1 MGQIQKDGI
10 NYNYEYDST
19 TSKNKIEVP
28 TKFVTVND
36 SSYPLIDMKNIDWD
50 NALLDQILKIKFIED
65 YIGIKY
71 DDNNKPILDN
81 YRYKDDIDQTTNL
94 TSKPAWLSEDN
105 KGHINSSTELLD
117 LINYILSRIIYIDDA
132 VVDLQDA
139 ANLKKIELK
148 FFENDYFPVNPV
160 NPSKPSDF
168 TITICPND
176 TTTRDAEWIVSTFPS
191 VNENINLAL
200 SEIGVY
206 NNGNLVSGVT
216 GIIKTHINKNNGGSE
231 VTEQLYWEYVVN
243 LDIYGFDKKYN
254 ELDVFLRYTSVLT
267 EHYQA
272 IDPVDTKIT
281 IKKTPNL
288 INWLYINNEEYS
300 VINYNNSNVLIN
312 TNILNTYLTKD
323 EKNNYIFAEYNGDP
337 QEPNLGSFEWFVK
350 NEYVFNTNPSQG
362 YLSLN
367 IAKNKPLNIKVFPKY
382 YGNNSLDNEDASD
395 NEEVHSLLSIVKTG
409 VNISGLDSQ
418 EYQQTNEGIIGK
430 PISKTII
437 ITNED
442 ETTSELT
449 FNGFEY
455 EFTPSININN
465 SENTVF
471 SLSLKTTGTKYIQYN
486 NIFNGLPISL
496 SNLSN
501 INYSINETTL
511 QSVNSEF
518 QTHEKIKS
526 LLDTVDNRTRFNVE
540 LPIYTRKSFNDNN
553 SNTTEDW
560 NEYNE
565 KLTITPNSFY
575 MYFTPGFNESDK
587 DFFNIYLEDN
597 PSINLFNKIEIDKNT
612 TFNIWANDEVLK
624 RILLNNNDSSSE
636 NNNNLPIDKVVENVI
651 GEYLDINYSY
661 NKLYQLLNIK
671 VITKKATVDP
681 NYTDIIEK
689 EKAESVFY
697 LPIVY
702 KIPAKLS
709 GTGTLYGESS
719 FIFNIKIVRG
729 NNELIA
735 PKYKQNTKVVIKVNE
750 PCNFSN
756 IIRQI
761 KQYPWPD
768 DKKDSFIIGIRSNP
782 EIDMD
787 ISGLRRVPDK
797 NKTYEINSDSVNY
810 IIQIDNIA
818 KTLTLM
824 EFNMN
829 SINTDNDELKTR
841 NKYND
846 ELKIQPSWP
855 KFIIYADK
863 EYLGTKY
870 DFSQNQALVFS
881 KDVDKDLTL
890 INYNGSISQGIGGSL
905 DKIYGETMGIEITYQ
920 QWQETRGEID
930 LNEFFANGILC
941 GDRLIN
947 DIEIYYKDI
956 YSDELY
962 TKYSDYK
969 RMGSIDIK
977 TFDTWSSMING
988 KVNVIENNE
997 FILDPEKLTLNCPNW
1012 KTIHDKSNIT
1022 GDNEGDVILI
1032 VYIWVNPTSKF
1043 NGKTFCLQFY
1053 IKNQ

>member
-81 YRYKDDIDQTTNL
+81 YRYKNDIDQTTNL
-94 TSKPAWLSEDN
+94 TSKPAWLNENN

-148 FFENDYFPVNPV
+148 FFENDYFQVNPA

-168 TITICPND
+168 TITICPNNEK
-176 TTTRDAEWIVSTFPS
+176 TRDAEWIVSTFPS

-216 GIIKTHINKNNGGSE
+216 GIIKTHINRNNGGNE
-231 VTEQLYWEYVVN
+231 VTEQLYWDYEVN

-337 QEPNLGSFEWFVK
+337 QDPNLGSFKWFVK

-362 YLSLN
+362 YLSLK

-382 YGNNSLDNEDASD
+382 YGNNSLDNKDASD
-395 NEEVHSLLSIVKTG
+395 NEEVHSLLSIVKNG

-430 PISKTII
+430 PITKTII
-437 ITNED
+437 ITNDD

-455 EFTPSININN
+455 EFTPSIDINN
-465 SENTVF
+465 SEYTVF

-501 INYSINETTL
+501 INFSINETTL
-511 QSVNSEF
+511 KSVNSEF
-518 QTHEKIKS
+518 ESYEQIIS
-526 LLDTVDNRTRFNVE
+526 SLDTVDNRNRFNVE
-540 LPIYTRKSFNDNN
+540 LPVYTRKSFNDNN
-553 SNTTEDW
+553 SMTTEDW
-560 NEYNE
+560 NEYNGI
-565 KLTITPNSFY
+565 TITPNSFY
-575 MYFTPGFNESDK
+575 MYFTPGVNESDK

-597 PSINLFNKIEIDKNT
+597 PSINLFDKIKIDKNT

-651 GEYLDINYSY
+651 GEYLDIIYSY
-661 NKLYQLLNIK
+661 NKLKQLLNIQ

-681 NYTDIIEK
+681 NYTNIIYK
-689 EKAESVFY
+689 ETDESVFY

-719 FIFNIKIVRG
+719 VIFNIKIVRG

-735 PKYKQNTKVVIKVNE
+735 PKYKPDTIVVIKVNE

-756 IIRQI
+756 IISHI
-761 KQYPWPD
+761 DKYPWVD
-768 DKKDSFIIGIRSNP
+768 DKNDSFIIGIRSNP

-787 ISGLRRVPDK
+787 VSDLQRVPDK
-797 NKTYEINSDSVNY
+797 NKTYKKIINDSENY

-824 EFNMN
+824 EFNMT
-829 SINTDNDELKTR
+829 SV
-841 NKYND
+841 NKYDDGLAIN
-846 ELKIQPSWP
+846 SGWP

-870 DFSQNQALVFS
+870 DFSKNQALIFS

-890 INYNGSISQGIGGSL
+890 IDYPGSTSQGIGGNL
-905 DKIYGETMGIEITYQ
+905 DKIYGETMGIDITYQ
-920 QWQETRGEID
+920 QWQDSQGEID

-941 GDRLIN
+941 GDRSLN
-947 DIEIYYKDI
+947 DIEIYYKDF
-956 YSDELY
+956 YSNELP
-962 TKYSDYK
+962 SDFK
-969 RMGSIDIK
+969 RMISIDIK
-977 TFDTWSSMING
+977 TTFATWTSMING
-988 KVNVIENNE
+988 EVTVIEDNVIEDNGEVNDIEDNE
-997 FILDPEKLTLNCPNW
+997 FILDSKTLTLKCENW
-1012 KTIHDKSNIT
+1012 KTIHEKSTIT
-1022 GDNEGDVILI
+1022 SGDVVLI
-1032 VYIWVNPTSKF
+1032 VYIWVNPTTKF
-1043 NGKTFCLQFY
+1043 NGKTFCLLFY

>member
-28 TKFVTVND
+28 TKFVTIND

-148 FFENDYFPVNPV
+148 FFENDYFPVNPA

-168 TITICPND
+168 TITICPNNPK
-176 TTTRDAEWIVSTFPS
+176 TRDAEWIVSTFPS

-200 SEIGVY
+200 SEIGIY

-216 GIIKTHINKNNGGSE
+216 GIIKTHINKNNGGND

-367 IAKNKPLNIKVFPKY
+367 IAKNRPLNIKVFPKY

-395 NEEVHSLLSIVKTG
+395 NEEVHSLLSIVKNG

-501 INYSINETTL
+501 INFSINETIL
-511 QSVNSEF
+511 ESVNSEF
-518 QTHEKIKS
+518 QTYEKIISS
-526 LLDTVDNRTRFNVE
+526 LDKVDNRTRFNVE

-553 SNTTEDW
+553 SETTKDW
-560 NEYNE
+560 EEYNGI
-565 KLTITPNSFY
+565 TITPNSFY
-575 MYFTPGFNESDK
+575 MYFTPGFNETDK

-597 PSINLFNKIEIDKNT
+597 PSINLFDKIEIDKNT

-624 RILLNNNDSSSE
+624 RILLNNDSSSE
-636 NNNNLPIDKVVENVI
+636 NNNNLSIDKVVENVI
-651 GEYLDINYSY
+651 GEYLDIIYSR

-689 EKAESVFY
+689 EKDKSVFY

-729 NNELIA
+729 HNELIA

-756 IIRQI
+756 IIRHI
-761 KQYPWPD
+761 DKYPWVD
-768 DKKDSFIIGIRSNP
+768 DKKDSFIIGIRSNS

-787 ISGLRRVPDK
+787 VDGLVLDPDK
-797 NKTYEINSDSVNY
+797 KKTYKKIINDSENY

-824 EFNMN
+824 EFNMK
-829 SINTDNDELKTR
+829 SVNT
-841 NKYND
+841 YND
-846 ELKIQPSWP
+846 ELIIQPSWP

-870 DFSQNQALVFS
+870 DFSQNQALIFS

-890 INYNGSISQGIGGSL
+890 IPNYGESTSQGIGGNL
-905 DKIYGETMGIEITYQ
+905 DKIYGETMRIDITYQ
-920 QWQETRGEID
+920 QWQETRGDID

-941 GDRLIN
+941 GDRSLN
-947 DIEIYYKDI
+947 DIEIYYKDF
-956 YSDELY
+956 YSNALP
-962 TKYSDYK
+962 SDFK
-969 RMGSIDIK
+969 RMISIDIK

-988 KVNVIENNE
+988 EVTVKKDNE
-997 FILDPEKLTLNCPNW
+997 FKLNSETLTLNCQNW
-1012 KTIHDKSNIT
+1012 ETIHNKSNIT
-1022 GDNEGDVILI
+1022 ASGIEGDVVLI
-1032 VYIWVNPTSKF
+1032 VYIWINPTPKF

>member
-81 YRYKDDIDQTTNL
+81 YRYKDDSDQTTNL
-94 TSKPAWLSEDN
+94 TSKPAWLNENN

-148 FFENDYFPVNPV
+148 FFENDYFQVNPA

-168 TITICPND
+168 TITICPNN
-176 TTTRDAEWIVSTFPS
+176 TKTRYAEWIVSTFPS

-200 SEIGVY
+200 SEIGIY

-216 GIIKTHINKNNGGSE
+216 GIIKTYIDRNNGGNE
-231 VTEQLYWEYVVN
+231 ATEQLYWDYVVKLN
-243 LDIYGFDKKYN
+243 IYGFDKKYN

-323 EKNNYIFAEYNGDP
+323 EKNNYIFTEYNGDP

-362 YLSLN
+362 YLSLK
-367 IAKNKPLNIKVFPKY
+367 IAKNEPLNIKVFPKY

-395 NEEVHSLLSIVKTG
+395 NEEVYSLLSIVKNG

-455 EFTPSININN
+455 EFTPSIDINN
-465 SENTVF
+465 SEYTVF

-511 QSVNSEF
+511 KSVNSEF
-518 QTHEKIKS
+518 ESYEQIISS
-526 LLDTVDNRTRFNVE
+526 LDIVDNRNRFNVE

-553 SNTTEDW
+553 PKTTEDW
-560 NEYNE
+560 KEYNGI
-565 KLTITPNSFY
+565 ITPNSFY
-575 MYFTPGFNESDK
+575 MYFTPGVNESDK

-597 PSINLFNKIEIDKNT
+597 PSINLFDKIKIDKNT
-612 TFNIWANDEVLK
+612 TFNIWSNDEVLK

-636 NNNNLPIDKVVENVI
+636 NNNNLSIDKVVENVI
-651 GEYLDINYSY
+651 GEYLDIIYSR
-661 NKLYQLLNIK
+661 NKLNQLLNIK

-681 NYTDIIEK
+681 NYNIIYNETP
-689 EKAESVFY
+689 ESVFY

-756 IIRQI
+756 IIRHI
-761 KQYPWPD
+761 NKYPWTD

-782 EIDMD
+782 EIAMD
-787 ISGLRRVPDK
+787 ISGLTPVDDK
-797 NKTYEINSDSVNY
+797 NETYKINSNSVNY
-810 IIQIDNIA
+810 IIQRDNIA

-824 EFNMN
+824 EFDM
-829 SINTDNDELKTR
+829 TDKN

-846 ELKIQPSWP
+846 ELIIQPSWP

-863 EYLGTKY
+863 EYLGRKY
-870 DFSQNQALVFS
+870 DFSKNQALVFS

-890 INYNGSISQGIGGSL
+890 INYGDSTSQGIGGNL
-905 DKIYGETMGIEITYQ
+905 DKIYGETMGIKITYQ
-920 QWQETRGEID
+920 QWQDMKGSID

-941 GDRLIN
+941 GDRLLN

-969 RMGSIDIK
+969 RMGSIDIET
-977 TFDTWSSMING
+977 TFATWSSMIDG
-988 KVNVIENNE
+988 KVNVIKDNE
-997 FILDPEKLTLNCPNW
+997 FELDSETLTLKCQNW
-1012 KTIHDKSNIT
+1012 KTIHNKSNIT

-1032 VYIWVNPTSKF
+1032 VYIWVNPTPKF

>member
-10 NYNYEYDST
+10 NYNYEYDSA

-94 TSKPAWLSEDN
+94 TSKPAWLNENN

-148 FFENDYFPVNPV
+148 FFENDYFPVNPA

-168 TITICPND
+168 TITICPNNPK
-176 TTTRDAEWIVSTFPS
+176 TRDAEWIVSTFPS

-200 SEIGVY
+200 SEIGIY

-216 GIIKTHINKNNGGSE
+216 GIIKTHINKNNGGND

-395 NEEVHSLLSIVKTG
+395 NEEVHSLLSIVKNG

-442 ETTSELT
+442 KTTSELT

-455 EFTPSININN
+455 EFTPSIDINN
-465 SENTVF
+465 SEYTVF

-501 INYSINETTL
+501 INFSINETTL
-511 QSVNSEF
+511 KSVNSEF
-518 QTHEKIKS
+518 QTYEQIKS
-526 LLDTVDNRTRFNVE
+526 SLDTVDNRTRFNVE

-553 SNTTEDW
+553 PETTKDW
-560 NEYNE
+560 EEYNGI
-565 KLTITPNSFY
+565 TITPNSFY
-575 MYFTPGFNESDK
+575 MYFTPGFNETDK

-636 NNNNLPIDKVVENVI
+636 NNNNLSIDKVVENVI
-651 GEYLDINYSY
+651 GEYLDIKKSY
-661 NKLYQLLNIK
+661 NKLSQLLNIK

-681 NYTDIIEK
+681 NYTIIYNET
-689 EKAESVFY
+689 AESVFY

-735 PKYKQNTKVVIKVNE
+735 PKYKKDTKVVIKVNE

-782 EIDMD
+782 EIAMD
-787 ISGLRRVPDK
+787 ISGLTPVTDK
-797 NKTYEINSDSVNY
+797 NETYQINSNSVNY
-810 IIQIDNIA
+810 IIQRDNIA

-824 EFNMN
+824 EFDM
-829 SINTDNDELKTR
+829 TDEN

-846 ELKIQPSWP
+846 ELIIQPSWP

-863 EYLGTKY
+863 EYLGRKY
-870 DFSQNQALVFS
+870 DFSKNQALVFS

-890 INYNGSISQGIGGSL
+890 INYGDSTSQGIGGNL
-905 DKIYGETMGIEITYQ
+905 DKIYGETMGIKITYQ
-920 QWQETRGEID
+920 QWQDMKGSID

-941 GDRLIN
+941 GDRLLN
-947 DIEIYYKDI
+947 NIEIYYKDI
-956 YSDELY
+956 YSNELY

-977 TFDTWSSMING
+977 TTFATWSSMIDG
-988 KVNVIENNE
+988 KVNVIEDNE
-997 FILDPEKLTLNCPNW
+997 FELDSETLTLKCQNW
-1012 KTIHDKSNIT
+1012 KTIHNKSNIT

>member
-81 YRYKDDIDQTTNL
+81 YRYKDDTDQITDL
-94 TSKPAWLSEDN
+94 TAKPAWLSENN

-117 LINYILSRIIYIDDA
+117 LINYILSRVIYIDDA

-148 FFENDYFPVNPV
+148 FFENDYFQVNPA

-168 TITICPND
+168 TIIICPNNEK
-176 TTTRDAEWIVSTFPS
+176 TRDAEWIVSTFPS
-191 VNENINLAL
+191 VNEDINLAL
-200 SEIGVY
+200 SEIGIY
-206 NNGNLVSGVT
+206 NNGNLISGVT
-216 GIIKTHINKNNGGSE
+216 GIIRTHINKNNGGNE
-231 VTEQLYWEYVVN
+231 VTEPLYWEYVVN
-243 LDIYGFDKKYN
+243 LDIYGFDKNYN

-281 IKKTPNL
+281 IKKTPNV

-300 VINYNNSNVLIN
+300 VINHNNSNLLIN

-323 EKNNYIFAEYNGDP
+323 ENDNFIFVEYNGDP
-337 QEPNLGSFEWFVK
+337 QEPNIGSFEWFVK

-367 IAKNKPLNIKVFPKY
+367 IPKNKPLNIKVFPKY
-382 YGNNSLDNEDASD
+382 YGNNSLDTKDASD
-395 NEEVHSLLSIVKTG
+395 NEEIHSLLSIVNNG
-409 VNISGLDSQ
+409 VNISGLDSH

-430 PISKTII
+430 PIEKTII

-442 ETTSELT
+442 ETTSKLKV
-449 FNGFEY
+449 NGFEY

-465 SENTVF
+465 SESTTF
-471 SLSLKTTGTKYIQYN
+471 SLSIKTTGTKYIQYN

-501 INYSINETTL
+501 INYSINEIAL
-511 QSVNSEF
+511 DSVNSEF
-518 QTHEKIKS
+518 QTYEKIKS
-526 LLDTVDNRTRFNVE
+526 SLTTVENSTNFYVE

-553 SNTTEDW
+553 SKTTKDW
-560 NEYNE
+560 EEYNGI
-565 KLTITPNSFY
+565 TITPNSFY
-575 MYFTPGFNESDK
+575 MYFTPGVNEPDK

-597 PSINLFNKIEIDKNT
+597 PSINLFDKIEIDKT
-612 TFNIWANDEVLK
+612 RTFNIWANNEVLK
-624 RILLNNNDSSSE
+624 RALLNNNDSLTDE
-636 NNNNLPIDKVVENVI
+636 VVQSVI
-651 GEYLDINYSY
+651 NEYLNIIYTY
-661 NKLYQLLNIK
+661 NKSKKLLNIQ
-671 VITKKATVDP
+671 VITKKTTINP
-681 NYTDIIEK
+681 NYTNIIYNETS
-689 EKAESVFY
+689 ESVFY

-709 GTGTLYGESS
+709 GTGTLYSESS

-735 PKYKQNTKVVIKVNE
+735 LKYKKDTNVLIKVGE

-756 IIRQI
+756 IIRTI
-761 KQYPWPD
+761 KEYPWTD
-768 DKKDSFIIGIRSNP
+768 NDKDKFIIGIRSNS

-787 ISGLRRVPDK
+787 TGELQAVTGQT
-797 NKTYEINSDSVNY
+797 KTYKKIINDSEDY
-810 IIQIDNIA
+810 IIRIDNMD
-818 KTLTLM
+818 KTLELL

-829 SINTDNDELKTR
+829 ST

-846 ELKIQPSWP
+846 ELNIQPSWP

-863 EYLGTKY
+863 EYLGMKY
-870 DFSQNQALVFS
+870 DFTANQSLVFS
-881 KDVDKDLTL
+881 KGVDTKLTL
-890 INYNGSISQGIGGSL
+890 IDYNGSTSQGIGGQVN
-905 DKIYGETMGIEITYQ
+905 KIFGETIGIYITPQ
-920 QWQETRGEID
+920 QWQDMKGSIN
-930 LNEFFANGILC
+930 LNEFFENGILY
-941 GDRLIN
+941 GDRSVN

-956 YSDELY
+956 YTDELY
-962 TKYSDYK
+962 TEYANYK
-969 RMGSIDIK
+969 RMSSIDIE
-977 TFDTWSSMING
+977 TNFATWSSMING
-988 KVNVIENNE
+988 NVNVIEDNE
-997 FILDPEKLTLNCPNW
+997 FELDSNNLTLNCKNW
-1012 KTIHDKSNIT
+1012 ETINNKSNIT
-1022 GDNEGDVILI
+1022 LEGKERDVIVI
-1032 VYIWVNPTSKF
+1032 IYIWVNPTSQF

-1053 IKNQ
+1053 IQN

>member
-94 TSKPAWLSEDN
+94 TSKPAWLSETN

-139 ANLKKIELK
+139 ANLKKIELR
-148 FFENDYFPVNPV
+148 FFENDYFPVNLA

-168 TITICPND
+168 TITIYPND
-176 TTTRDAEWIVSTFPS
+176 AKTRDAEWIVSTFPS

-206 NNGNLVSGVT
+206 NNGNLVNGVT
-216 GIIKTHINKNNGGSE
+216 GIIKTHINKYNGGSE
-231 VTEQLYWEYVVN
+231 VTEQLYWDYVVN

-395 NEEVHSLLSIVKTG
+395 NEAVYSLLSIVKNG

-442 ETTSELT
+442 ETTSKLT

-455 EFTPSININN
+455 EFTPSIDINN
-465 SENTVF
+465 SEYTVF

-511 QSVNSEF
+511 KSVNSEF
-518 QTHEKIKS
+518 QTYEQIKS
-526 LLDTVDNRTRFNVE
+526 SLDAVDNRTRFNVE

-553 SNTTEDW
+553 PETTKDW
-560 NEYNE
+560 EEYNE
-565 KLTITPNSFY
+565 ITITPNSFY

-597 PSINLFNKIEIDKNT
+597 PSINLFNKIEIDENT

-624 RILLNNNDSSSE
+624 RILFNNDSSSE
-636 NNNNLPIDKVVENVI
+636 NNNDLSIDKVVENVI
-651 GEYLDINYSY
+651 SEYLDIKKSY
-661 NKLYQLLNIK
+661 NKLKQLLNIK

-681 NYTDIIEK
+681 NYTNIIYNET
-689 EKAESVFY
+689 AESVFY

-735 PKYKQNTKVVIKVNE
+735 PKYKKDTKVVIKVNE

-756 IIRQI
+756 IIRHI
-761 KQYPWPD
+761 DKYPWVD
-768 DKKDSFIIGIRSNP
+768 DKNDSFIIGIRSNP
-782 EIDMD
+782 EIAMD
-787 ISGLRRVPDK
+787 VSGLQTVDGK
-797 NKTYEINSDSVNY
+797 NKTYEINSNSVNY
-810 IIQIDNIA
+810 IIQINNNIA

-824 EFNMN
+824 EFDM
-829 SINTDNDELKTR
+829 TDKN

-846 ELKIQPSWP
+846 ELIIQPSWP

-863 EYLGTKY
+863 EYLGRKY
-870 DFSQNQALVFS
+870 DFSKNQALVFS

-890 INYNGSISQGIGGSL
+890 IDYPGSTSQGIGGNL
-905 DKIYGETMGIEITYQ
+905 DKIYGETMGITITYQ
-920 QWQETRGEID
+920 QWQDMQGKIN

-941 GDRLIN
+941 GDRSIN
-947 DIEIYYKDI
+947 DIEIYYKDF
-956 YSDELY
+956 YSNALP
-962 TKYSDYK
+962 SDFK
-969 RMGSIDIK
+969 RMISIDIK
-977 TFDTWSSMING
+977 TTFATWSRMVNG
-988 KVNVIENNE
+988 KVTVIEDNE
-997 FILDPEKLTLNCPNW
+997 FILDPETLTLNCQNW
-1012 KTIHDKSNIT
+1012 ETIHNKSNIT
-1022 GDNEGDVILI
+1022 ASGIEGDVVLI

-1053 IKNQ
+1053 IKNK

>member
-28 TKFVTVND
+28 TKFVTIND

-148 FFENDYFPVNPV
+148 FFENDYFPVNPA

-168 TITICPND
+168 TITICPNNPK
-176 TTTRDAEWIVSTFPS
+176 TRDAEWIVSTFPS

-200 SEIGVY
+200 SEIGIY

-216 GIIKTHINKNNGGSE
+216 GIIKTHINKNNGGND

-323 EKNNYIFAEYNGDP
+323 EKNNYIFTEYNGDP

-367 IAKNKPLNIKVFPKY
+367 IAKNRPLNIKVFPKY

-395 NEEVHSLLSIVKTG
+395 NEEVHSLLSIVKNG

-501 INYSINETTL
+501 INFSINETIL
-511 QSVNSEF
+511 ESVNSEF
-518 QTHEKIKS
+518 QTYEKIISS
-526 LLDTVDNRTRFNVE
+526 LDKVDNRTRFNVE

-553 SNTTEDW
+553 SETTKDW
-560 NEYNE
+560 EEYNGI
-565 KLTITPNSFY
+565 TITPNSFY
-575 MYFTPGFNESDK
+575 MYFTPGFNETDK

-597 PSINLFNKIEIDKNT
+597 PSINLFDKIEIDKNT

-624 RILLNNNDSSSE
+624 RILLNNDSSSE
-636 NNNNLPIDKVVENVI
+636 NNNNLSIDKVVENVI
-651 GEYLDINYSY
+651 GEYLDIIYSR

-689 EKAESVFY
+689 EKDKSVFY

-729 NNELIA
+729 HNELIA

-756 IIRQI
+756 IIRHI
-761 KQYPWPD
+761 DKYPWVD
-768 DKKDSFIIGIRSNP
+768 DKKDSFIIGIRSNS

-787 ISGLRRVPDK
+787 VDGLVLDPDK
-797 NKTYEINSDSVNY
+797 KKTYKKIINDSENY

-824 EFNMN
+824 EFNMK
-829 SINTDNDELKTR
+829 SVNT
-841 NKYND
+841 YND
-846 ELKIQPSWP
+846 ELIIQPSWP

-870 DFSQNQALVFS
+870 DFSQNQALIFS

-890 INYNGSISQGIGGSL
+890 IPNYGESTSQGIGGNL
-905 DKIYGETMGIEITYQ
+905 DKIYGETMRIDITYQ
-920 QWQETRGEID
+920 QWQETRGDID

-941 GDRLIN
+941 GDRSLN
-947 DIEIYYKDI
+947 DIEIYYKDF
-956 YSDELY
+956 YSNALP
-962 TKYSDYK
+962 SDFK
-969 RMGSIDIK
+969 RMISIDIK

-988 KVNVIENNE
+988 EVTVKKDNE
-997 FILDPEKLTLNCPNW
+997 FKLNSETLTLNCQNW
-1012 KTIHDKSNIT
+1012 ETIHNKSNIT
-1022 GDNEGDVILI
+1022 ASGIEGDVVLI
-1032 VYIWVNPTSKF
+1032 VYIWINPTPKF